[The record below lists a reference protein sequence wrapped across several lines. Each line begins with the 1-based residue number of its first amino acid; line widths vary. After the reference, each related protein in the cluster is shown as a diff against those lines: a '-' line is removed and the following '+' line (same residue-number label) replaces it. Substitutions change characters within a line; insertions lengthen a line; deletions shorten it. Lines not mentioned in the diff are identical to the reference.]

1 MKNISGLENYFI
13 DEEGRVFSTVTSN
26 IRELKS
32 GLNYKG
38 YPQIKLRGKSYKIH
52 RLVAEAFI
60 PNPDNLPQVNHLDGC
75 KTNNAVSNL
84 EWANNSDNQLHA
96 WANNLQPVRHAP
108 NISLT
113 QEQADMIRKEY
124 VDLGLA
130 TAELGRKYGVS
141 KTTIKDILNA
151 KYYNLDKTIQPVS
164 RAKTMPRFTKEEVLE
179 IRSLYDTGKYSYNA
193 LGTMFC
199 VNHKTI
205 KKIIDRKSYQSIEP
219 VTTN

>member
-38 YPQIKLRGKSYKIH
+38 YLQIKLRGKSYKIH
-52 RLVAEAFI
+52 RLVAETFI

-124 VDLGLA
+124 VDL
-130 TAELGRKYGVS
+130 V
-141 KTTIKDILNA
+141 
-151 KYYNLDKTIQPVS
+151 
-164 RAKTMPRFTKEEVLE
+164 VL
-179 IRSLYDTGKYSYNA
+179 LK
-193 LGTMFC
+193 
-199 VNHKTI
+199 
-205 KKIIDRKSYQSIEP
+205 
-219 VTTN
+219 